1 MTTPTQRI
9 VATNKAPPIDDPNK
23 RALFLERAP
32 LVGGDSTS
40 SSRVGASV
48 RSSSSSAL
56 GASFPGCFG
65 DGASVGTSV
74 SVVGS
79 GVSGE
84 RLVGT
89 FVVGGLL
96 ESSPLS
102 GDRLVPVPFPGV
114 VEFGVVPVLAVVGV
128 RVGVRVVL
136 VLVLSPLGASAGA
149 LEASP
154 PSLLGGAVGV
164 PVAVGF
170 SGLVGRSLG
179 MLIPI
184 PLQKA
189 SASASVSDFSAD

>member
-1 MTTPTQRI
+1 M
-9 VATNKAPPIDDPNK
+9 
-23 RALFLERAP
+23 ERAP

-128 RVGVRVVL
+128 RVGVRVGVVL